1 MIPLHQSAQTLGVLF
16 LLVASWSPVT
26 TAIDVDI
33 CASLNTGS
41 TDRNTS
47 IYQTNGLCY
56 NFCVNDYAY
65 AITQSNSCWCSNFA
79 PAKSTQE
86 DVSKCNTPCP
96 AYPIEDCGGDGLFGY
111 LSLGGVLPSGTQAA
125 SSSATSECEPRPHR
139 DWTSVRQTIPSAT
152 QMLLYHAPLP
162 SSIALNPIGG
172 FQAQTTAAISKVT
185 ETVQNTVTVVETSTT
200 TSETSTSTSSDDSS
214 SKTSAST
221 ESTSEVQT
229 VTDGGTIKTVTIGP
243 SHTGSTSS
251 DSDTSGLKAKSSGLK
266 TGEVVGIVVG
276 VIGAVIV
283 AAGLA
288 LFFWFRRRKQRQR
301 REGFEDD
308 PSIRDS
314 SSGNQPDMSVAGASP
329 VSPNAASKRNSTLQV
344 DPRMDPFKQGLY
356 VRGGSHESVNTL
368 GDEHDYSRR
377 IQAPKVLRATNPD
390 PA

>member
-125 SSSATSECEPRPHR
+125 SSSATSE
-139 DWTSVRQTIPSAT
+139 
-152 QMLLYHAPLP
+152 
-162 SSIALNPIGG
+162 
-172 FQAQTTAAISKVT
+172 
-185 ETVQNTVTVVETSTT
+185 
-200 TSETSTSTSSDDSS
+200 SDDTS

-251 DSDTSGLKAKSSGLK
+251 DSDTSGLKAKNSGLK

>member
-1 MIPLHQSAQTLGVLF
+1 M
-16 LLVASWSPVT
+16 
-26 TAIDVDI
+26 
-33 CASLNTGS
+33 
-41 TDRNTS
+41 
-47 IYQTNGLCY
+47 
-56 NFCVNDYAY
+56 
-65 AITQSNSCWCSNFA
+65 
-79 PAKSTQE
+79 
-86 DVSKCNTPCP
+86 
-96 AYPIEDCGGDGLFGY
+96 
-111 LSLGGVLPSGTQAA
+111 
-125 SSSATSECEPRPHR
+125 
-139 DWTSVRQTIPSAT
+139 
-152 QMLLYHAPLP
+152 
-162 SSIALNPIGG
+162 
-172 FQAQTTAAISKVT
+172 
-185 ETVQNTVTVVETSTT
+185 
-200 TSETSTSTSSDDSS
+200 
-214 SKTSAST
+214 
-221 ESTSEVQT
+221 
-229 VTDGGTIKTVTIGP
+229 TIGP

-251 DSDTSGLKAKSSGLK
+251 DSDTSGLKAKNSGLK

-288 LFFWFRRRKQRQR
+288 LFFWFRRRKQRQQ

>member
-1 MIPLHQSAQTLGVLF
+1 M
-16 LLVASWSPVT
+16 
-26 TAIDVDI
+26 
-33 CASLNTGS
+33 
-41 TDRNTS
+41 
-47 IYQTNGLCY
+47 
-56 NFCVNDYAY
+56 
-65 AITQSNSCWCSNFA
+65 
-79 PAKSTQE
+79 
-86 DVSKCNTPCP
+86 
-96 AYPIEDCGGDGLFGY
+96 
-111 LSLGGVLPSGTQAA
+111 
-125 SSSATSECEPRPHR
+125 
-139 DWTSVRQTIPSAT
+139 
-152 QMLLYHAPLP
+152 
-162 SSIALNPIGG
+162 
-172 FQAQTTAAISKVT
+172 
-185 ETVQNTVTVVETSTT
+185 
-200 TSETSTSTSSDDSS
+200 
-214 SKTSAST
+214 
-221 ESTSEVQT
+221 
-229 VTDGGTIKTVTIGP
+229 TIGP

-251 DSDTSGLKAKSSGLK
+251 DSDTSGLKAKNSGLK

-314 SSGNQPDMSVAGASP
+314 SSGNRPDMSAAGASP
-329 VSPNAASKRNSTLQV
+329 ASPSAASKRNSTLQV